1 MVPLYTLSV
10 FRCPSS
16 GIKASLV
23 EAEDFLFRLYKLKDI
38 LSTLGTLVWET
49 RDLSHKSVGD
59 GVVQAQPIIR
69 VGNARSCETSRS
81 PWR

>member
-59 GVVQAQPIIR
+59 GAGATDHQGRKCAFVRNV
-69 VGNARSCETSRS
+69 T
-81 PWR
+81 